1 MMVKVLHFFKIYIYF
16 SNPLIYISL
25 NLRTK
30 KTTTTINSNKY
41 RNLLYHGRNHMQA
54 WGLIVLL
61 ISKAAGQA
69 PNIPEMEQDK
79 SAGVLHSQRAL
90 AEVCEMIRISHL
102 VHQGLVNL
110 QPLTQAGQDSSLHGD
125 MTFGNKIALLS
136 GDYLL
141 GNSCAEL
148 AGLR

>member
-1 MMVKVLHFFKIYIYF
+1 MTILFLPI
-16 SNPLIYISL
+16 SNPTFFTHF
-25 NLRTK
+25 TK
-30 KTTTTINSNKY
+30 SNRN
-41 RNLLYHGRNHMQA
+41 RNLLYRGRNNMQA

-79 SAGVLHSQRAL
+79 SAGVLHSQRAI

-110 QPLTQAGQDSSLHGD
+110 QPLTQAGQDTSLHGD
-125 MTFGNKIALLS
+125 MTFGNKVALLS

-148 AGLR
+148 ASLR

>member
-1 MMVKVLHFFKIYIYF
+1 
-16 SNPLIYISL
+16 
-25 NLRTK
+25 
-30 KTTTTINSNKY
+30 
-41 RNLLYHGRNHMQA
+41 MQA

-110 QPLTQAGQDSSLHGD
+110 QPLTQAGQDVSLHGD

-148 AGLR
+148 AGLRYCYSFQ